1 MPTIISKN
9 QKNVFQRG
17 TIIKPGID
25 LIVLVNKRGRMVE
38 SIGTGDIGISKPKKE
53 MFLMKIALRSA
64 MQKDFDEDLGGVNY
78 CMTQRGNRKF
88 ISIPTYD
95 DSTVLVV
102 TKSDFE
108 HEEFVKN
115 ITQTLKNS
123 DQFLGETL
131 FKGGKL

>member
-1 MPTIISKN
+1 MPTLVSKN
-9 QKNVFQRG
+9 QKNVFQSG
-17 TIIKPGID
+17 TIIKTGIE
-25 LIVLVNKRGRMVE
+25 LIGLINKRGRMME
-38 SIGTGDIGISKPKKE
+38 SIDTSDIGMSKPKKE

-64 MQKDFDEDLGGVNY
+64 MQKDFDEDLGDVNY

-95 DSTVLVV
+95 DSTVLIV

-115 ITQTLKNS
+115 IIQTLKNS